1 MGPTAGEAAAA
12 APDAPTGCP
21 VAPGATGGWSIT
33 PTMMAS
39 APVALSEKVAAWA
52 NIVFMDQPSLFS
64 LRRHAMR
71 RFMLLFAG
79 SLQTSARRGK
89 AGKVPAQY
97 GSQSI
102 LLATSMEIYPMIWN
116 GGRE

>member
-39 APVALSEKVAAWA
+39 APVALSAKVAAWA

-79 SLQTSARRGK
+79 GVPTAARRGK
-89 AGKVPAQY
+89 AAKFPDQTCSKAIFLSNRQ
-97 GSQSI
+97 
-102 LLATSMEIYPMIWN
+102 EN
-116 GGRE
+116 GGGSVRER

>member
-39 APVALSEKVAAWA
+39 APVALSAKGEIGRAHVRTPVTNAH
-52 NIVFMDQPSLFS
+52 I
-64 LRRHAMR
+64 
-71 RFMLLFAG
+71 
-79 SLQTSARRGK
+79 ARR
-89 AGKVPAQY
+89 
-97 GSQSI
+97 
-102 LLATSMEIYPMIWN
+102 LLLEKKKKNITHNQNLSSYHTTNRSYNN
-116 GGRE
+116 GRTHHYTT